1 MAEGV
6 LIPKEYEPPTLDSV
20 CDDVARWLNT
30 AALPLWAERG
40 QDASGLFHERLDFD
54 GRPDLSAM
62 RRMRV
67 QARQLFVFA
76 EAGMMGWQGG
86 SEDIVT
92 RGLEAFVAR
101 CWAPDGA
108 PGWAHM
114 LSPDGSLADPTRD
127 TYDHAFALL
136 ALASVWRYT
145 GSDLALQMRD
155 RTLAFIDASLTDHLH
170 GGLHEGL
177 PHSLPRRANPHM
189 HMLEAML
196 AWHATTGDAEF
207 RHRADQL
214 VQLFLDKFYDP
225 FSETLGEFYDEAWR
239 GPSVTERVVEP
250 GHHFE
255 WTWLL
260 HEAAAQGCIDAR
272 PQAAGLYRFGLEF
285 GLDQYGLA
293 IDELRANG
301 AVARASRRTW
311 PQTELIKAL
320 VVMARDG
327 DLKAQVRL
335 PFTVQTMMRTYLG
348 TPTPGLWF
356 DQFDAQGR
364 TQDQHA
370 PASTFYHLVMAFRE
384 LFDGAEQIAGEP
396 AYGIPVAAVQPSQVS
411 SV

>member
-1 MAEGV
+1 MPEGV
-6 LIPKEYEPPTLDSV
+6 ILPREYEPPSLEGV
-20 CDDVARWLNT
+20 CTDVARWLNGS
-30 AALPLWAERG
+30 ALPLWADRG

-54 GRPDLSAM
+54 GRPDLTAM
-62 RRMRV
+62 RRVRV
-67 QARQLFVFA
+67 QARQLFVFS
-76 EAGMMGWQGG
+76 EAAMMGWQGG
-86 SEDIVT
+86 AEEIVT
-92 RGLEAFVAR
+92 RGLEAFVSR
-101 CWAPDGA
+101 CWAPDGE
-108 PGWAHM
+108 PGWAHI
-114 LSPDGSLADPTRD
+114 LTPDGALADPTRD

-145 GSDLALQMRD
+145 RSDLALQMRD
-155 RTLAFIDASLTDHLH
+155 RTLAFIDEALSEPIH
-170 GGLHEGL
+170 GGLHEAL
-177 PHSLPRRANPHM
+177 PQPLPRRANPHM

-196 AWHATTGDAEF
+196 AWHAVTGDAEF
-207 RHRADQL
+207 RTRANQL
-214 VQLFLDKFYDP
+214 VQLFVDRFYDP
-225 FSETLGEFYDEAWR
+225 GSETLGEFYDEAWR
-239 GPSVTERVVEP
+239 EIDSAPRVVEP

-260 HEAAAQGCIDAR
+260 HEAADQGCLDAR
-272 PQAAGLYRFGLEF
+272 AQAAGLFRFGMAF
-285 GLDQYGLA
+285 GLDQSGLA

-327 DLKAQVRL
+327 DLKALARL
-335 PFTVQTMMRTYLG
+335 PFTVQALMRTYLG

-364 TQDQHA
+364 TQDSHA

-384 LFDGAEQIAGEP
+384 LLDAGEELAVEATYEFP
-396 AYGIPVAAVQPSQVS
+396 AAAVQPSQAS

>member
-1 MAEGV
+1 MAEGI
-6 LIPKEYEPPTLDSV
+6 LIPLEYEAPTLDSV
-20 CDDVARWLNT
+20 CGDVARWLNQ
-30 AALPLWAERG
+30 AALPLWADRG
-40 QDASGLFHERLDFD
+40 QDVSGLFHERLDFD
-54 GRPDLSAM
+54 GRPDLSSM
-62 RRMRV
+62 RRVRV
-67 QARQLFVFA
+67 QARQLFVFS
-76 EAGMMGWQGG
+76 EAAMMGWQGG
-86 SEDIVT
+86 AEEIVT

-145 GSDLALQMRD
+145 RSDLALQMRD
-155 RTLAFIDASLTDHLH
+155 RTLDFIDRSLTDEVH

-177 PHSLPRRANPHM
+177 PHTLPRRANPHM

-196 AWHATTGDAEF
+196 AWHAVTGDAEF
-207 RHRADQL
+207 RRRADQL
-214 VQLFLDKFYDP
+214 VQLFVDRFYDP

-239 GPSVTERVVEP
+239 GPEVTQRVVEP

-260 HEAAAQGCIDAR
+260 HEAADQGCLNAR
-272 PQAAGLYRFGLEF
+272 AQADGLYRFGMKF
-285 GLDQYGLA
+285 GLDQHGLA

-327 DLKAQVRL
+327 DLKAAARL
-335 PFTVQTMMRTYLG
+335 PFTVQTLMRTYLG
-348 TPTPGLWF
+348 TPTQGLWF

-364 TQDQHA
+364 TLDTHA

-384 LFDGAEQIAGEP
+384 LFDAADQIADEA
-396 AYGIPVAAVQPSQVS
+396 AYEIPVAAVQPSQRS

>member
-1 MAEGV
+1 MPEGLLFPRDLEAPTMGRAAE
-6 LIPKEYEPPTLDSV
+6 D
-20 CDDVARWLNT
+20 AQRWLMD

-40 QDASGLFHERLDFD
+40 IDAIGLFHERLDFH
-54 GRPDLSAM
+54 GQPDLLAM

-76 EAGMMGWQGG
+76 EAGLMGWSGPA
-86 SEDIVT
+86 EEIVS
-92 RGLEAFVAR
+92 RGLEAFVSR
-101 CWAPDGA
+101 CWGADGS
-108 PGWAHM
+108 PGWIHM
-114 LSPDGSLADPTRD
+114 MTPDGSLADPTRD
-127 TYDHAFALL
+127 TYDQAFALL
-136 ALASVWRYT
+136 GLASVWRLT
-145 GSDLALQMRD
+145 RSDLALDMRD
-155 RTLAFIDASLTDHLH
+155 RTLAFIDDALADPVH

-177 PHSLPRRANPHM
+177 PRVMPRRANPHM

-196 AWHATTGDAEF
+196 AWHAATGDSEF
-207 RHRADQL
+207 RRRADAL
-214 VQLFLDKFYDP
+214 IALFSERFYDR
-225 FSETLGEFYDEAWR
+225 FSETLGEYYDEEWR
-239 GPSVTERVVEP
+239 GPAVTERVVEP

-260 HEAAAQGCIDAR
+260 HEAAAQGCTDAT
-272 PQAAGLYRFGLEF
+272 AEAGALFRFGLKF

-320 VVMARDG
+320 VVMSQAG
-327 DLKAQVRL
+327 DMRAAARL
-335 PFTVQTMMRTYLG
+335 PFTVQATMRTYLG
-348 TPTPGLWF
+348 TPTAGLWF

-370 PASTFYHLVMAFRE
+370 PASTLYHLALAFRE
-384 LFDGAEQIAGEP
+384 LIDAAEAVEVQDTHEFP
-396 AYGIPVAAVQPSQVS
+396 LVAVQPTQAT

>member
-1 MAEGV
+1 MAEGIM
-6 LIPKEYEPPTLDSV
+6 IPHEYEPPTLDGV
-20 CDDVARWLNT
+20 CADVVRWLND

-40 QDASGLFHERLDFD
+40 QDAAGLFHERLDFT

-62 RRMRV
+62 RRVRV
-67 QARQLFVFA
+67 QARQLFVFS
-76 EAGMMGWQGG
+76 EAGMMGWQGDA
-86 SEDIVT
+86 EEIVT
-92 RGLEAFVAR
+92 RGLEAFVTR

-114 LSPDGSLADPTRD
+114 LSPDGALADPTRD
-127 TYDHAFALL
+127 TYDQAFSLL
-136 ALASVWRYT
+136 ALASVWRFT
-145 GSDLALQMRD
+145 GSELALQMRD
-155 RTLAFIDASLTDHLH
+155 RTLAFIDEALSEPTY

-177 PHSLPRRANPHM
+177 PQTLPRRANPHM

-196 AWHATTGDAEF
+196 AWHAITGDADF
-207 RHRADQL
+207 RRRADEL
-214 VQLFLDKFYDP
+214 VQLFLDRFYDP

-260 HEAAAQGCIDAR
+260 HEAADQGCINAR
-272 PQAAGLYRFGLEF
+272 VQADGLYRFGMKF
-285 GLDQYGLA
+285 GLDQQGLA

-327 DLKAQVRL
+327 DLTARARL
-335 PFTVQTMMRTYLG
+335 PFTVQTLMRTYLA
-348 TPTPGLWF
+348 TPTAGLWF

-364 TQDQHA
+364 SQDRHA

-384 LFDGAEQIAGEP
+384 LLDAAEQMAIEDAYEFP
-396 AYGIPVAAVQPSQVS
+396 ALAVQPSQASPV
-411 SV
+411 